1 MTAGLSD
8 RPLSAILCADWGK
21 DSSKR
26 AVYVADVSARM
37 VRRVRSDAWS
47 VAGVLAEARRWTS
60 NGSVL
65 ATFDAPLGL
74 PESYLRALSLRRGI
88 EPTATFLDLLALV
101 GEMPGYFDASRSA
114 RDWTLEHPFFSV
126 PAGVGGLQ
134 SYLDMSAHFGVD
146 MYRKIDRMT
155 RAKTVFI
162 KAGVPGSVGSA
173 ATALWLEL
181 SRELTARRTLKVWPF
196 EGDIQTLLRSSPIVV
211 GEIYPRAAY
220 ATALLD
226 LPPSS
231 RPLLSVA
238 KTDEGIRREAVAMLR
253 TAPWVSEHAIELE
266 DLGDA
271 EASED
276 DFDACITA
284 AALLRCILEDAPM
297 CPAELHAP
305 EFEGGMLG
313 TGSVNLGIAWET
325 FARQRPVRSFVQTIP
340 DVPRVGE
347 SGRLRVPPVTE
358 ESRTAKRIFRCPIA
372 GCDKVFQGSRG
383 GWDAHVGSRR
393 LHPDWHPDLEAAH
406 DRKRRFEAEFP
417 EFFR

>member
-1 MTAGLSD
+1 MNTGLSD

-21 DSSKR
+21 ESSKR
-26 AVYVADVSARM
+26 AVYVADVSARI

-60 NGSVL
+60 NGAVL
-65 ATFDAPLGL
+65 GTFDAPLGL
-74 PESYLRALSLRRGI
+74 PESYLRAWSRQRGI

-101 GEMPGYFDASRSA
+101 GEMPSYFDASRSA
-114 RDWTLEHPFFSV
+114 RDWSLEHPFFSV
-126 PAGVGGLQ
+126 PAGVGGLE
-134 SYLDMSAHFGVD
+134 SYLDVSAHFGVD

-173 ATALWLEL
+173 ATALWQEL
-181 SRELTARRTLKVWPF
+181 SSELTASRTFKIWPF
-196 EGDIQTLLRSSPIVV
+196 EGDIQTLLRSTPIVV

-226 LPPSS
+226 RPPSS
-231 RPLLSVA
+231 RPPLNVG
-238 KTDEGIRREAVAMLR
+238 KTNETVRREAIAMLR
-253 TAPWVSEHAIELE
+253 TARWVNEHAVELQ

-271 EASED
+271 QASED
-276 DFDACITA
+276 DFDACMTA
-284 AALLRCILEDAPM
+284 VALLRCILEDEPL
-297 CPAELHAP
+297 CPADLHAP

-313 TGSVNLGIAWET
+313 TGSVKLGMAAQT
-325 FARQRPVRSFVQTIP
+325 FPPQRPAGRLVQTIP
-340 DVPRVGE
+340 NVPRVGE
-347 SGRLRVPPVTE
+347 GGRLLVPLVTE
-358 ESRTAKRIFRCPIA
+358 ESRKANRIFRCPIA
-372 GCDKVFQGSRG
+372 GCDKVFLGSRG

-393 LHPDWHPDLEAAH
+393 LHPEWHPELEVAH